1 MAKKDLSGGL
11 QNLLQRKDPT
21 IETPSTTEE
30 LRATIK
36 DPELKEALEDEET
49 LKSALRS
56 KRFAGG
62 RPKKGEIRE
71 SKTKGYGRTCIV
83 INEEKLAKIKEIGF
97 RETLTLKEIFEA
109 MMDNLIKTYE
119 AKHGEIIPSD
129 HSGDANNLF
138 N

>member
-1 MAKKDLSGGL
+1 MAKRDLSGGL
-11 QNLLQRKDPT
+11 QSLLQRKDPK
-21 IETPSTTEE
+21 IETSSTEE
-30 LRATIK
+30 LKATIK

-49 LKSALRS
+49 LRSALRS

-62 RPKKGEIRE
+62 RPKKGETRE

-119 AKHGEIIPSD
+119 AKHGEITPTD
-129 HSGDANNLF
+129 HSGDANKLYD
-138 N
+138 